1 MKTQRLSMLHR
12 GGSAASA
19 LGHRT
24 VLLSLQRAAVTAAVL
39 GLSASHL
46 SCAKGF
52 DAESLVQG
60 VRVLSSRADKPY
72 AKPGEDVTV
81 SLLVA
86 DERTDRTVPLAV
98 GFLPVNCMNPRD
110 DLYFACF
117 LPGQAPAAPA
127 PGAPA
132 GGGLSAL
139 KPGQDLTNFLSKGDS
154 YKFKMPDDA
163 VIARPKEKTP
173 YGVAIVFWVACAGR
187 VVFDGIDPAAP
198 AGIPLGCIAN
208 GERVPQSNFV
218 FGLTRV
224 YSYTERGNTNPTITE
239 LQLDGKAFDPKV
251 GIDLEACDKDD
262 LPNCKEHK
270 LDIVVPPTDQEQNNA
285 EVDINGKPLR
295 ELIWAGYFGSV
306 GAFGSEARL
315 LFDPSSGA
323 VPEAANK
330 VYGAGKPG
338 EAGRGWVVVHDNR
351 GGANWQEFP
360 IRIK

>member
-1 MKTQRLSMLHR
+1 
-12 GGSAASA
+12 
-19 LGHRT
+19 
-24 VLLSLQRAAVTAAVL
+24 
-39 GLSASHL
+39 
-46 SCAKGF
+46 
-52 DAESLVQG
+52 
-60 VRVLSSRADKPY
+60 
-72 AKPGEDVTV
+72 
-81 SLLVA
+81 
-86 DERTDRTVPLAV
+86 
-98 GFLPVNCMNPRD
+98 
-110 DLYFACF
+110 
-117 LPGQAPAAPA
+117 
-127 PGAPA
+127 
-132 GGGLSAL
+132 
-139 KPGQDLTNFLSKGDS
+139 
-154 YKFKMPDDA
+154 
-163 VIARPKEKTP
+163 
-173 YGVAIVFWVACAGR
+173 
-187 VVFDGIDPAAP
+187 
-198 AGIPLGCIAN
+198 
-208 GERVPQSNFV
+208 
-218 FGLTRV
+218 V